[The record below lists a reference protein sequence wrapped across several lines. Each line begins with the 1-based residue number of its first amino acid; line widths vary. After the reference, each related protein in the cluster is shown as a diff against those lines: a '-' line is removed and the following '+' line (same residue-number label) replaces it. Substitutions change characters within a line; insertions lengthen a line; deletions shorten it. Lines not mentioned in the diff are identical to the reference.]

1 MQEKNIKN
9 KQNLLFLLFYD
20 MFFGKMKE
28 EKMDKKKVTV
38 CAGVIFYQG
47 KILIAQRRKDKS
59 LGGLWEFPGG
69 KIEAGETHEQTL
81 KREIKEEFDIDIQVE
96 KYLMETE
103 HEYAD
108 FCLKMYV
115 YQGQWD
121 GKGEI
126 RICDHEQYRF
136 VLLDEIEQFEMPGA
150 DVPVLDFIKEYFK

>member
-1 MQEKNIKN
+1 
-9 KQNLLFLLFYD
+9 
-20 MFFGKMKE
+20 MKE

-81 KREIKEEFDIDIQVE
+81 TREIKEEFDIDIQVG

-150 DVPVLDFIKEYFK
+150 DVPVLNFIKEYFK